1 MYLRRLC
8 PGIPV
13 LLVGG
18 ILNDPDL
25 QNREA
30 LLNFEVFPK
39 PYEAVELLDKVGE
52 VLSKHSHRS
61 KETSSV

>member
-1 MYLRRLC
+1 MYLRNLC

-13 LLVGG
+13 LFVGG

-25 QNREA
+25 ENREA

-39 PYEAVELLDKVGE
+39 PYEAAELLDKVRE
-52 VLSKHSHRS
+52 VLSKHSRRS
-61 KETSSV
+61 KVTSSV